1 MSDLLIKASPGVG
14 KTYSAIEGAGQLARQ
29 NKILFT
35 TQTQNNVQELSDMAQ
50 ELVPAK
56 TEIRT
61 IRGRTGGKQTR
72 EKGLADD
79 ANCYNI
85 EEVNKAAAAG
95 YSPGLVCCPVC
106 QHNKICPYKVQLQKL
121 PKKGIIFATHESAS
135 TLPFK
140 PNIWIIDESPIH
152 AFLRTRTVSPD
163 AFLNIQSR
171 LPSAS
176 ASTIES
182 FQHAARKT
190 LHELNNFSDRHVA
203 RIYATKPVAEWHG
216 NSTLWNEV
224 GIQRQGN
231 KLSKDLS
238 IFDRYDDESQVQ
250 YQQRLYN
257 REKIN
262 LLALS
267 WLLIATGEERG
278 VAYIQINKD
287 SHNPIAFVSVHN
299 KVPKYVLN

>member
-14 KTYSAIEGAGQLARQ
+14 KTYSAIEGAGQLARHY
-29 NKILFT
+29 KILFT
-35 TQTQNNVQELSDMAQ
+35 TQKQNNVQELSDMSLK
-50 ELVPAK
+50 LVPAN

-61 IRGRTGGKQTR
+61 IQGRTGGKQTK

-79 ANCYNI
+79 ANCFQI
-85 EEVNKAAAAG
+85 EDVDKAAAAG
-95 YSPGLVCCPVC
+95 YAPGLVVCPVC

-121 PKKGIIFATHESAS
+121 PKRGIIFATHESAS

-140 PNIWIIDESPIH
+140 PNVWIVDESPIH

-176 ASTIES
+176 ATIMDR
-182 FQHAARKT
+182 FQQAARKT

-216 NSTLWNEV
+216 NSTLWNEI

-231 KLSKDLS
+231 KLSNDLS
-238 IFDRYDDESQVQ
+238 IFDRYDNESQVQ

-262 LLALS
+262 LLALN

-287 SHNPIAFVSVHN
+287 SHKPIVFVSVHN